1 MSGYGLLQ
9 NDRFTYRDWDYALR
23 LKIQTYLLYAAT
35 QPCDLLLQIEVL
47 KDGDQ
52 RCLEGKLQ
60 LDAVSKDHV
69 VKGEGGLGVRR
80 WVDAGPMFECKYD
93 VLVEITRPAVDIE
106 SLPQTHRTQIPSDEI
121 KYLMP
126 SRYCHSDQFL
136 DFVSSEFGNLSGGAR
151 VAEMCRWIS
160 RNFTYDNSVSNSG
173 TTASDSF
180 ASLKGVCRD
189 YAHVLISFTRAAG
202 IPARFVSVYAP
213 DVSPQ
218 DFHAVVEVYL
228 GGGWHILD
236 PTGMAKP
243 EEIARIC
250 VGRDAADSSLIMSYG
265 RIDLIT
271 QTVEVMRNTA

>member
-1 MSGYGLLQ
+1 M
-9 NDRFTYRDWDYALR
+9 R
-23 LKIQTYLLYAAT
+23 LKIQTYLLYATT

-47 KDGDQ
+47 KDRDQ
-52 RCLEGKLQ
+52 RCLEGQLK
-60 LDAVSKDHV
+60 LDAFSKDLV
-69 VKGEGGLGVRR
+69 VEGEGGLGVRR

-93 VLVEITRPAVDIE
+93 MLVEITRPTVNIE
-106 SLPQTHRTQIPSDEI
+106 SLPQTQWTQVPSDEI

-136 DFVSSEFGNLSGGAR
+136 EFVSSEFGNLSGGAK

-160 RNFTYDNSVSNSG
+160 RNFTYDNSASNSG

-189 YAHVLISFTRAAG
+189 YAHVLISFARAAG

-218 DFHAVVEVYL
+218 DFHAVAEVYL
-228 GGGWHILD
+228 DGNWHMMD

-271 QTVEVMRNTA
+271 QTVNVVRDTA